1 MTDVSAFQPRFI
13 RANGLEFG
21 YLEAVPKR
29 ATSAPLALILHGFPD
44 NAWSFCG
51 LLKEVADAGYHGVAV
66 FMRGYAPTSLAEDRD
81 YSRLALGRD
90 VIALIEHFG
99 ADRAHVVGHDWGATA
114 AYAAA
119 AMRPDRLQS
128 IIAAGVP
135 HPRRLL
141 LRPSRAQ
148 WRSSRYIWRFQF
160 RRSAERLVARDDF
173 VWLQDLVRSWAK
185 DWMPDE
191 DYWERIKAAF
201 SDRIRLQA
209 ALRYYRALPRPLFRR
224 DGWTY
229 LLQPI
234 QVPTTV
240 ICGLEDGCVLPSSF
254 EGQAH
259 LFGAGYVLE
268 RMAGVGHLMHLQAPE
283 AFSRLVLEGLER
295 GGSFG

>member
-1 MTDVSAFQPRFI
+1 MTDTPAFEPHFI

-21 YLEAVPKR
+21 YLEAVPKH
-29 ATSAPLALILHGFPD
+29 AGPAPLVLVLHGFPD
-44 NAWSFCG
+44 NAWSFG
-51 LLKEVADAGYHGVAV
+51 RLLQELADAGYRSVGV
-66 FMRGYAPTSLAEDRD
+66 FMRGYSPSALAEDRD
-81 YSRLALGRD
+81 YSCLALGRD

-99 ADRAHVVGHDWGATA
+99 AVRAHVIGHDWGGMA

-128 IIAAGVP
+128 IITAGVP

-141 LRPSRAQ
+141 LRPSRSQ
-148 WRSSRYIWRFQF
+148 WQTSRYAWRFLF
-160 RRSAERLVARDDF
+160 PRSAGRMVARDDF
-173 VWLQDLVRSWAK
+173 AWLQDLVRSWSK

-191 DYWERIKAAF
+191 DYWRRIGEAF
-201 SDRIRLQA
+201 ADKLRLQA
-209 ALRYYRALPRPLFRR
+209 ALRYYQALPRQLFRR

-229 LLQPI
+229 MLQPI

-240 ICGLEDGCVLPSSF
+240 ICGLDDGCVLPSSF

-268 RMAGVGHLMHLQAPE
+268 RMAEVGHLMHLQAPE
-283 AFSRLVLEGLER
+283 QFSRLVLESLNR
-295 GGSFG
+295 SSRFR